1 MIWFGSRASG
11 LALGWLWLGSV
22 SSAETIPMTRAE
34 QHGLVCDEMAAAP
47 YDPRR
52 RPGTPGVELDKIDAD
67 AVFTCERALMP
78 NPGDAQ
84 RLYQLGRAQI
94 AAGNADAGLVSIRQA
109 QIKGYA
115 TANYDLAVFYI
126 ASTVPEHRAEAVKL
140 MWAAAEAGV
149 VPAMRDM
156 GTFYY
161 AGTGIS
167 QDRAEARLWFE
178 KAAAAGDEFAGL
190 LLGLMLKNGEGG
202 PKDPKRARESLK
214 AAATYGE
221 IRAMNAYAVMLDS
234 GEGGPK
240 RQKEARSWF
249 LKAAEAGDV
258 DAMVNLGTRLTTS
271 RGGPRDLKGARFWLG
286 KAAAAGDAGAAE
298 MLAELDKLQ
307 AKRSPK
313 RN

>member
-1 MIWFGSRASG
+1 VTGFVSPASG
-11 LALGWLWLGSV
+11 LALGLLLFVGASF
-22 SSAETIPMTRAE
+22 AETMPMTHTERL
-34 QHGLVCDEMAAAP
+34 GLVCDEMAAAP

-67 AVFTCERALMP
+67 AVFVCERALMP

-115 TANYDLAVFYI
+115 TANYDLALFYV

-149 VPAMRDM
+149 VPAMRNL

-167 QDRAEARLWFE
+167 QDRAEARVWLE
-178 KAAAAGDEFAGL
+178 KAADAGDGSAGL
-190 LLGLMLKNGEGG
+190 LLGMMLKDGEGGPKDLVRAREVLKTTAMKGEARAMNAYGLMLDNGEGG
-202 PKDPKRARESLK
+202 PKRP
-214 AAATYGE
+214 
-221 IRAMNAYAVMLDS
+221 
-234 GEGGPK
+234 
-240 RQKEARSWF
+240 KEARSWF
-249 LKAAEAGDV
+249 LKAAEAGNV
-258 DAMVNLGTRLTTS
+258 DAMVNLGTRLTSS
-271 RGGPRDLKGARFWLG
+271 RGGPRDLKGARFWLE
-286 KAAAAGDAGAAE
+286 KAAATGDADAAE
-298 MLAELDKLQ
+298 MLAKLEEMQ

-313 RN
+313 RK